1 MNKEYKY
8 IIGVWIYLENLGTLK
23 NKFYILDIYDEGMHI
38 DDKENIIIEEFSGLN
53 DGINRIELTL
63 TTTNPKLIQAY
74 TDNNKERIY
83 YELKKELNKH
93 DFSKHYKQEMLEKIY
108 NVYWKLESE
117 LKETCSN
124 LKKSLENE

>member
-8 IIGVWIYLENLGTLK
+8 IIGVWIFLENLGILK
-23 NKFYILDIYDEGMHI
+23 DKFYILDIYDEGMHI
-38 DDKENIIIEEFSGLN
+38 DDEENIIIEEISELN
-53 DGINRIELTL
+53 DGIKIELVL

-74 TDNNKERIY
+74 TDNDQKRIY

-93 DFSKHYKQEMLEKIY
+93 DFIKHYRGEMLERIY
-108 NVYWKLESE
+108 NVCWKLESE

-124 LKKSLENE
+124 LKESLENE